1 MMTDP
6 IADFLSR
13 VRNGAMAH
21 HKTVVM
27 PSSRLKVRIA
37 TILKDEGYLADV
49 AEEKS
54 DGHGQGKLT
63 LTLRY
68 DDKNAPVI
76 EGITRVSRP
85 GLRHYASADKL
96 PKVRGGLGMAILS
109 TSRGVMTDHQ
119 ARKDRV
125 GGEVI
130 CHVW

>member
-13 VRNGAMAH
+13 IRNGTLAR
-21 HKTVVM
+21 HKTVTC
-27 PSSRLKVRIA
+27 PSSKMKVRIA
-37 TILKDEGYLADV
+37 NILKDEGYLIDV
-49 AEEKS
+49 AEDKAA
-54 DGHGQGKLT
+54 GGQGKLT

-68 DDKNAPVI
+68 DDKNSPVI

-85 GLRHYASADKL
+85 GLRHYANADQL
-96 PKVRGGLGMAILS
+96 PKVRGGLGMAIVS

>member
-6 IADFLSR
+6 IADFLTR
-13 VRNGAMAH
+13 LRNGALAR
-21 HKTVVM
+21 HKTVSL
-27 PSSRLKVRIA
+27 PSSKLKARIA
-37 TILKDEGYLADV
+37 TILKDEGYLSEV
-49 AEEKS
+49 NEEK
-54 DGHGQGKLT
+54 GEHGQAKLT

-68 DDKNAPVI
+68 DEKNAPII
-76 EGITRVSRP
+76 EGIVRVSRP
-85 GLRHYASADKL
+85 GLRHYANADKL

>member
-13 VRNGAMAH
+13 IRNGNLAR
-21 HKTVVM
+21 HKTVTM
-27 PSSRLKVRIA
+27 PSSKLKVRIA
-37 TILKDEGYLADV
+37 NILKDEGYLADV
-49 AEEKS
+49 AEEK
-54 DGHGQGKLT
+54 GNGNQGKLT

-68 DDKNAPVI
+68 DERNQPVI

-85 GLRHYASADKL
+85 GLRHYANADQL
-96 PKVRGGLGMAILS
+96 PKVRGGLGMAIVS

-125 GGEVI
+125 GGEVL